1 LPLETVHAVNDW
13 ALQSRWPDLVV
24 LLDVS
29 HEHAMSRLTH
39 RDLDRFEQENGEFF
53 QRVRDGFHTMAAND
67 PQHWVVI
74 EAVGDPDA
82 IELAVRAAVTER
94 LGI

>member
-1 LPLETVHAVNDW
+1 
-13 ALQSRWPDLVV
+13 
-24 LLDVS
+24 
-29 HEHAMSRLTH
+29 
-39 RDLDRFEQENGEFF
+39 LDRFEQENGEFF

>member
-1 LPLETVHAVNDW
+1 
-13 ALQSRWPDLVV
+13 LQSRWPDLVV

-39 RDLDRFEQENGEFF
+39 RDLDRFEQENSDFF

-67 PQHWVVI
+67 PQHWVII
-74 EAVGDPDA
+74 EAVGDPDV
-82 IELAVRAAVTER
+82 IEQSVRSAVTER

>member
-1 LPLETVHAVNDW
+1 
-13 ALQSRWPDLVV
+13 
-24 LLDVS
+24 
-29 HEHAMSRLTH
+29 MSRLAH

-53 QRVRDGFHTMAAND
+53 QRVRDGFHAMAAND

-82 IELAVRAAVTER
+82 IESAVRAAVTER

>member
-1 LPLETVHAVNDW
+1 
-13 ALQSRWPDLVV
+13 
-24 LLDVS
+24 
-29 HEHAMSRLTH
+29 MSRLAH

-53 QRVRDGFHTMAAND
+53 QRVRDGFHAMAAND
-67 PQHWVVI
+67 PQHWVII

-82 IELAVRAAVTER
+82 IEQAVRAAVIER